1 MKSLTLIVL
10 IAFLAAAP
18 AQAAALKVAVL
29 PFDVLGEAGHEWVGR
44 ALQEALG
51 TGVQNMRGVT
61 AILAPAVSPTDANFA
76 LNTARSAGADFIIF
90 GTVQFVDDRMRVNG
104 HVLSVASGQSVGSL
118 TSDSNLRDLFTVED
132 SLAHRAG
139 LLITPPATSPPVATA
154 PRPQIQ
160 LVGPA
165 LPPQQSRYFDGD
177 LSGVTTTPDRFRS
190 EYDRYYY
197 HPISGDPSAGWCGY
211 FGLGGFGGYG
221 WGSAVMQ
228 TSVGAIGTW

>member
-1 MKSLTLIVL
+1 MKNVVLIVC
-10 IAFLAAAP
+10 IAFLAALP
-18 AQAAALKVAVL
+18 ARGSAVKVAVL

-44 ALQEALG
+44 AMQEALG

-61 AILAPAVSPTDANFA
+61 AILVPAVSPTDANFA
-76 LNTARSAGADFIIF
+76 LNTARSAGADFVIF
-90 GTVQFVDDRMRVNG
+90 GTVQFVDDQMRVSG
-104 HVLSVASGQSVGSL
+104 HLLVVASGQSVGSL

-132 SLAHRAG
+132 SLAHRAA
-139 LLITPPATSPPVATA
+139 LLITPPPISPAVTTA

-165 LPPQQSRYFDGD
+165 LPTQQSRYFDGD
-177 LSGVTTTPDRFRS
+177 LSSITTTPDHFRS

-197 HPISGDPSAGWCGY
+197 HPLSSDPSAGWCGY
-211 FGLGGFGGYG
+211 FGFGGFGGYG
-221 WGSAVMQ
+221 WGGGIFQ